1 MGVKE
6 LCTLEG
12 VGQATAEKLVENGIN
27 DLIAVAARTA
37 RELSDVT
44 GMSEKVCRKLIADAR
59 TKGGFTF
66 QSALEYEKD
75 TKDLFYI
82 STRSKNLDGILNGGI
97 RSKSIT
103 ECYGEFGSGKT
114 QIAHQIAVMV
124 QLPPHNG
131 TCVYIDT
138 EGSFRPERIR
148 SFAKG
153 LGVDPEQALKNILLV
168 RSHNTDMQ
176 VVFAEQVENVLTQN
190 KKKYGD
196 IKLVVVDSL
205 TAAFRAEYIG
215 REQLPARAGKLNR
228 HMQQLHRFA
237 DLYNAAIFVTNQV
250 FVTPGI
256 SFGDPTNPAG
266 GHIVGHASTYRVYL
280 RKAAKGARAAILK
293 DAPELPDNVA
303 LFAVTEEGLIDV
315 AGKKVDPH
323 EDD

>member
-1 MGVKE
+1 MM
-6 LCTLEG
+6 
-12 VGQATAEKLVENGIN
+12 
-27 DLIAVAARTA
+27 AVAARPVK
-37 RELSDVT
+37 ELADIT
-44 GMSEKVCRKLIADAR
+44 GMSEKLCRKLIADAR
-59 TKGGFTF
+59 EKAGFSFHTG
-66 QSALEYEKD
+66 LEFEKD
-75 TKDLFYI
+75 SKDVFYI
-82 STRSKNLDGILNGGI
+82 STKSKNIDNILRSKAENSPEGGV

-114 QIAHQIAVMV
+114 QIAHQLAVMV

-148 SFAKG
+148 AFAKG
-153 LGVDPEQALKNILLV
+153 VGLDPDQALKNILLV

-196 IKLVVVDSL
+196 IKLVIVDSL
-205 TAAFRAEYIG
+205 TAAFRAEYTG
-215 REQLPARAGKLNR
+215 REQLPYRAAKLNR

-256 SFGDPTNPAG
+256 SFGDPTHPAG
-266 GHIVGHASTYRVYL
+266 GHIVGHASTYRIYL

-303 LFAVTEEGLIDV
+303 LFMVTEEGLVDV
-315 AGKKVDPH
+315 QGKQKVDPD
-323 EDD
+323 EGE